1 MTTPGITTTDVPTG
15 PVGTSSSVHRR
26 PALDGLRG
34 ITIVLVV
41 LGHTSLIWPQ
51 NPVYD
56 VPVLAGI
63 LRGGSVTVFFVV
75 GGYVVTAGLL
85 RWRDAGRLDALTFYL
100 RRIVRLWAQILPLC
114 AALLAVSLWDA
125 TDPNGPAANTRTFV
139 SALTFTVNDAYMDDV
154 LGVRND
160 MGHLWYLAVVQQV
173 YLVLPLALILLGA
186 RRRIAVSLT
195 LAGIVGSVVWRLVL
209 DAQQGWYVAGLDT
222 LARMDGPLLGVLL
235 ALLVHRPGGDGAP
248 LLALG
253 RRTAAR
259 VLLAGLVL
267 WAALLAVSAQ
277 ITVPLHVSWWGE
289 ASLLMAAIVTLGV
302 ISGDAGDRLQRM
314 LSHDVLT
321 WLGRASLVIYLW
333 HFPLIFWLGRH
344 LDASEWVAFSVVL
357 AGMTLAIAWAGNR
370 WIEDPTRAWLRTHLQ
385 PGSPR

>member
-1 MTTPGITTTDVPTG
+1 MPTG
-15 PVGTSSSVHRR
+15 PVGTSSSVQRR
-26 PALDGLRG
+26 TALDGLRG

-56 VPVLAGI
+56 VPGLAG
-63 LRGGSVTVFFVV
+63 LFRGGSVTVFFVV

-100 RRIVRLWAQILPLC
+100 RRIVRLWAQLVPLC

-125 TDPNGPAANTRTFV
+125 SDPNGAAANTRTFV
-139 SALTFTVNDAYMDDV
+139 SALTFTLNDAYMDDV

-160 MGHLWYLAVVQQV
+160 LGHLWYLAVVQQV
-173 YLVLPLALILLGA
+173 YLVLPLALVLLGG
-186 RRRIAVSLT
+186 RRRIAAAIAAV
-195 LAGIVGSVVWRLVL
+195 GVVGSAAWRLVL

-259 VLLAGLVL
+259 MLMVGLVA
-267 WAALLAVSAQ
+267 WAALLAVSAE

-289 ASLLMAAIVTLGV
+289 ASLIMAAVVTLGV
-302 ISGDAGDRLQRM
+302 IAGEPGDRLQRA

-344 LDASEWVAFSVVL
+344 LDASEWVAFSGVL
-357 AGMTLAIAWAGNR
+357 GGLVLIIAWAGDR
-370 WIEDPTRAWLRTHLQ
+370 WIEEPTRIWLRTHLQ
-385 PGSPR
+385 PGGPR